1 MTGQRPSRI
10 RRRREQL
17 EAMLAGGQ
25 ARLERARSRSMVVD
39 TMVGVVRR
47 ERPVAVGILA
57 ASLAFRLFAMMIPL
71 IYVLVAG
78 LGFAA
83 QASAGKGSARPGDE
97 LADLVVASV
106 ADATTSSERA
116 RWLALILGGV
126 ATLVAAAA
134 VLEVLR
140 WVHLLAWRMA
150 PSRSRASA
158 RLVLGLIAGVA
169 VVGTT
174 STLAEQARA
183 DAKGLATEL
192 TVILLSAGVQV
203 AVLAVL
209 WLAPVVAVEG
219 DATAP
224 RAVPWT
230 SLVRGRWL
238 LGPGSRM
245 LVLRAPVQP
254 VVRSPGAARASTL
267 YGSLGWPWSLLVPG
281 PSRCPPPHPAA
292 VATSRVPAPASC
304 WIIRVLSLPP
314 AVHRIEPRPSGPGA
328 ADVWRSTPRCWR
340 CWTTAAWPTRL
351 AAPTCTGR
359 RGRGHGGVTSGSPGG
374 SGSRRTSTSSRPR
387 AWMRSS
393 SPYRAAWS
401 WTGPWITVSTG
412 STDARMP
419 SKAAIS
425 ESVRRPLTRI
435 S

>member
-1 MTGQRPSRI
+1 MAGQRPSQI

-17 EAMLAGGQ
+17 EAMLADGQ

-192 TVILLSAGVQV
+192 TVILLSAAVQV
-203 AVLAVL
+203 VVLAVL
-209 WLAPVVAVEG
+209 WLALSLAM
-219 DATAP
+219 P
-224 RAVPWT
+224 RPPSVPWT
-230 SLVRGRWL
+230 SLVPGAL
-238 LGPGSRM
+238 LFGAGSRG
-245 LVLRAPVQP
+245 
-254 VVRSPGAARASTL
+254 SPSPSAC
-267 YGSLGWPWSLLVPG
+267 GSLPGRPGRRPSTGRSGWPWSC
-281 PSRCPPPHPAA
+281 RCRCSCSPAW
-292 VATSRVPAPASC
+292 P
-304 WIIRVLSLPP
+304 W
-314 AVHRIEPRPSGPGA
+314 PRPS
-328 ADVWRSTPRCWR
+328 STPPW
-340 CWTTAAWPTRL
+340 WSAAAW
-351 AAPTCTGR
+351 
-359 RGRGHGGVTSGSPGG
+359 
-374 SGSRRTSTSSRPR
+374 SGSRRTSPSVGDVSRPAVR
-387 AWMRSS
+387 EPGGVRQRS
-393 SPYRAAWS
+393 R
-401 WTGPWITVSTG
+401 
-412 STDARMP
+412 
-419 SKAAIS
+419 
-425 ESVRRPLTRI
+425 
-435 S
+435 